1 MIDKAVERLTAYGYT
16 VTDADKVILGMIEGS
31 TTAHIKNATNLD
43 EIPDG
48 LTEQVIDA
56 IVAHFLRAKKLTSPE
71 SLNFEKL
78 IKSISEGDTS
88 VTYDGEKSSEERLDE
103 WIEYMLTRL
112 DDDLF
117 KYRVLSW

>member
-1 MIDKAVERLTAYGYT
+1 MIDEAVEILEAYGYT

-48 LTEQVIDA
+48 LKSQVVDT
-56 IVAHFLRAKKLTSPE
+56 IVAHFLRAKKLISPE

-78 IKSISEGDTS
+78 VKSISEGDTS
-88 VTYDGEKSSEERLDE
+88 VTYDGEKSAEERLDD
-103 WIEYMLTRL
+103 WIESMITACERDLARYRRLT
-112 DDDLF
+112 
-117 KYRVLSW
+117 W